1 VFWVLGAH
9 GLSWFPV
16 TKPCNGGWWDGVE
29 FVAEFLGAGILIEAF
44 EWVKWISWEK
54 PSSAIAPVEQ
64 AEVMSSGGGLLFVP
78 QNLLWNLVFIGASF
92 GLFKWAGSPDPCEA
106 AIFSWRHLLG
116 CVSFAYAVLGMG
128 DLANLPMFLSRSR

>member
-44 EWVKWISWEK
+44 EWVISREK
-54 PSSAIAPVEQ
+54 PSS
-64 AEVMSSGGGLLFVP
+64 GGLLFVP